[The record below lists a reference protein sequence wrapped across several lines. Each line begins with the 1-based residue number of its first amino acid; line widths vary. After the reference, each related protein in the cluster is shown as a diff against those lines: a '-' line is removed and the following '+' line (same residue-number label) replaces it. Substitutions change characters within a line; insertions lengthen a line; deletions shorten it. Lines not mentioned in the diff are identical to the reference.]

1 MDDVDD
7 MLGGDA
13 DDPFND
19 ASVLNVNASQSEE
32 HLLLSGGAIGSS
44 GAASAAFDGDADLE
58 GGGGDAPPPA
68 LGGYCSVLS
77 VAYYAR
83 EKPRNEC

>member
-13 DDPFND
+13 DD
-19 ASVLNVNASQSEE
+19 
-32 HLLLSGGAIGSS
+32 AIGSS

-68 LGGYCSVLS
+68 RGGYCSVLS